1 MINKNIDIENFAKN
15 QFLNY
20 ISGDPYPH
28 IVIDNFF
35 DEKILNNVC
44 EEFNL
49 NNKNKVIFNNP
60 NEQKITLNKWDD
72 FGPKTLKFI
81 KYLNSEIFI
90 EFLEKLTGIE
100 KLLAD
105 NLLEGGGLHQINSGG
120 YLKIHADFNKHSKTN
135 LDRRLNA
142 LIYLNKEWKKEWG
155 GEFEMW
161 SKDLKRNVKKI
172 SPVFNRLVIFST
184 TSYSFHGHPSPLSS
198 PNDISRKSIAMYYY
212 TDGRP
217 DNEIQG
223 GLKYHSTLFKNRL
236 NISEDRKMT
245 FYNFI
250 KNLKPRQIIKSLL
263 PSKFLDSF
271 IHKRR
276 NK

>member
-1 MINKNIDIENFAKN
+1 MINENINIENFAKD

-20 ISGDPYPH
+20 IKGDPYPH

-35 DEKILNNVC
+35 DEKILNDIC

-49 NNKNKVIFNNP
+49 NNNNKVIFNNP
-60 NEQKITLNKWDD
+60 NEKKITLNKWED

-81 KYLNSEIFI
+81 KYLNSKIFI

-142 LIYLNKEWKKEWG
+142 LIYLNKEWDKEWG

-161 SKDLKRNVKKI
+161 SKDLKKYVKKI

-217 DNEIQG
+217 NDEIQG

-245 FYNFI
+245 IYNFI
-250 KNLKPRQIIKSLL
+250 KNLTPRQIIKSLL

-271 IHKRR
+271 THKRR